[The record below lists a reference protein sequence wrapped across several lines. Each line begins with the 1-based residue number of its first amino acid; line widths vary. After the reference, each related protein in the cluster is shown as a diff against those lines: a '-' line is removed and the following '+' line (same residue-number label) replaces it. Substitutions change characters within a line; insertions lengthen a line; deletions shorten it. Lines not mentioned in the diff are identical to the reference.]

1 MQNAERRED
10 GRSRCIFS
18 VLHSAFIILYLPI
31 ELPPPTT
38 DNLPM
43 GLFKSKDE
51 RRIEREMKIRQGLR
65 SIEKSIRQQEKF
77 AEDFVKNAQHAQKIG
92 DQNQYLFI
100 RSALKRTAAVKKM
113 LERQL
118 LSMKNAMLIQQQA
131 QASQQFAES
140 MTLMAGE
147 ISRVFGEM
155 DLTKTQSQWEK
166 AVAQAGS
173 LEERMDVFLDSME
186 SSATSASPVSAKED
200 LVSDEEIDR
209 MIQAD
214 VLAAEKTELGKLDQ
228 LESEI
233 AKELG
238 AKQKD

>member
-1 MQNAERRED
+1 
-10 GRSRCIFS
+10 
-18 VLHSAFIILYLPI
+18 
-31 ELPPPTT
+31 
-38 DNLPM
+38 M

-51 RRIEREMKIRQGLR
+51 RRIEREMKIRAGLR
-65 SIEKSIRQQEKF
+65 SIERSIRQQEKF

-92 DQNQYLFI
+92 DKGQYAFI

-155 DLTKTQSQWEK
+155 DLTKTQGQWEK

-173 LEERMDVFLDSME
+173 LEERMDVFLDSMQD
-186 SSATSASPVSAKED
+186 SATSSTPVSAKED

>member
-1 MQNAERRED
+1 
-10 GRSRCIFS
+10 
-18 VLHSAFIILYLPI
+18 
-31 ELPPPTT
+31 
-38 DNLPM
+38 M

-51 RRIEREMKIRQGLR
+51 RRIEREMKIKGGLR
-65 SIEKSIRQQEKF
+65 AIERSIRQQEKF
-77 AEDFVKNAQHAQKIG
+77 ADDFIKNAQHARKIG
-92 DQNQYLFI
+92 DEHQYQFI
-100 RSALKRTAAVKKM
+100 RGALKKTAAVKKM

-118 LSMKNAMLIQQQA
+118 LAIKNAMLIQQQA

-140 MTLMAGE
+140 MTLMARE

-155 DLTKTQSQWEK
+155 DLTQTQAQWER

-173 LEERMDVFLDSME
+173 IEERMEIFLDSME
-186 SSATSASPVSAKED
+186 QAAVSGQPVTAREE
-200 LVSDEEIDR
+200 LVTDEEIDR

-214 VLAAEKTELGKLDQ
+214 VLAAEKAELGKLDE

-238 AKQKD
+238 ATKQKD

>member
-1 MQNAERRED
+1 
-10 GRSRCIFS
+10 
-18 VLHSAFIILYLPI
+18 
-31 ELPPPTT
+31 
-38 DNLPM
+38 M

-51 RRIEREMKIRQGLR
+51 RRIEREMKIRAGLR
-65 SIEKSIRQQEKF
+65 NVERSIRQQEKF

-92 DQNQYLFI
+92 DMGQYQFI
-100 RSALKRTAAVKKM
+100 RSALKRTAATKKM

-131 QASQQFAES
+131 KASQQFAES
-140 MTLMAGE
+140 MKLMADD
-147 ISRVFGEM
+147 ISKTFGEM
-155 DLTKTQSQWEK
+155 DLTKTQTQWER

-186 SSATSASPVSAKED
+186 HSATSTTAVTGKDD
-200 LVSDEEIDR
+200 LVSDDEIDR

-238 AKQKD
+238 ATKQKD

>member
-1 MQNAERRED
+1 
-10 GRSRCIFS
+10 
-18 VLHSAFIILYLPI
+18 
-31 ELPPPTT
+31 
-38 DNLPM
+38 M

-51 RRIEREMKIRQGLR
+51 RRIEREMKIRGGVR
-65 SIEKSIRQQEKF
+65 AIERSIRQQEKF
-77 AEDFVKNAQHAQKIG
+77 AEDFIKNAQHARKIG
-92 DQNQYLFI
+92 DNGQYLFI
-100 RSALKRTAAVKKM
+100 RSALKKTAAVKKM

-118 LSMKNAMLIQQQA
+118 LAIKNAMLIQQQA

-140 MTLMAGE
+140 MNLMAKE

-155 DLTKTQSQWEK
+155 DLTQTQAQWER

-173 LEERMDVFLDSME
+173 IEERMELFLDSME
-186 SSATSASPVSAKED
+186 QAAVSGQPVTAREE
-200 LVSDEEIDR
+200 LVTDDEIDR

-214 VLAAEKTELGKLDQ
+214 VLAAEKAELGKLDE

-238 AKQKD
+238 ATKQKD